1 MQEMQVQSLGRED
14 PLEKEME
21 PTPVF
26 LLGKFYGLRVLGNPS
41 PWDHK
46 ESNTSIHIYTVQ
58 GKKKN
63 KNKYHISSNLRHHQ
77 LKEPILLHEPLKKLK
92 KKVPIKS

>member
-1 MQEMQVQSLGRED
+1 MQEAYVQSLGRED

-26 LLGKFYGLRVLGNPS
+26 LLGKYYGLRVLGDPS

-46 ESNTSIHIYTVQ
+46 ESDMTEHTHTHTHVVIIGGV
-58 GKKKN
+58 
-63 KNKYHISSNLRHHQ
+63 
-77 LKEPILLHEPLKKLK
+77 
-92 KKVPIKS
+92 